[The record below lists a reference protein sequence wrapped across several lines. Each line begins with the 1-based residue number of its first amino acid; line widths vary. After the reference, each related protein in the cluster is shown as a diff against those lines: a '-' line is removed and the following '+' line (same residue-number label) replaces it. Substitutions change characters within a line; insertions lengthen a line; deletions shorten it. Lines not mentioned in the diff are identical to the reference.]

1 MNVVKLD
8 TLSLCRYEPRYTDF
22 KNSFK
27 NDSKSRFINSV
38 TERLESSMYGEGFTF
53 QSAYVVLD
61 ENIPVGYVYLSSVHD
76 DEVFLEVSVLKE
88 YRGKKLG
95 KRITNEICDYLFTNH
110 NIKSVKLDIDP
121 SNKASLMNAESCG
134 LEFDEDDFESR
145 NFIGEMVFYKESDC
159 YVSKREEVNNEACFL
174 ERCGF

>member
-1 MNVVKLD
+1 MNAVKLD

-61 ENIPVGYVYLSSVHD
+61 ENIPIGYVYLSSVHD

-121 SNKASLMNAESCG
+121 SNKASLMTAESCG
-134 LEFDEDDFESR
+134 FEFDEEDFESR
-145 NFIGEMVFYKESDC
+145 NFIGKMVFYKESDC
-159 YVSKREEVNNEACFL
+159 YVSKR
-174 ERCGF
+174 GSK